1 MSQKLSEFFR
11 VKEKYLKFVKS
22 QEILGDTF
30 KDKIGQ
36 LNNFYFPI
44 CEMIYKDYLKN
55 KKTKIIGLAGG
66 QGSGKSTISQILKII
81 LKERYNLNVVTLSI
95 DDFYKTLKDRVK
107 MSKKISKLF
116 LTRGVPGTHDTK
128 MLFNCLNKLKKN
140 SFNQILVPKF
150 DKSLDDRCKKNKWI
164 KISKKP
170 DVVVFEGWC
179 IGAKAQGKNS
189 LIKSINLLERREDQ
203 KQIWRKKVNNELKS
217 RYKKVF
223 DLIDTIVFLKIPSFK
238 YVYKWRLLQERK
250 LKKTSKGR
258 KIMNPK
264 QLKKFIMFYE
274 RITRHMLKTLDT
286 KSKVVL
292 NIDTNHRF
300 KSIKFN

>member
-217 RYKKVF
+217 RYKKIF

>member
-179 IGAKAQGKNS
+179 IGANAQGKNS

-274 RITRHMLKTLDT
+274 RITRHMLKTLDA

>member
-81 LKERYNLNVVTLSI
+81 LKEKYNLNVVTLSI